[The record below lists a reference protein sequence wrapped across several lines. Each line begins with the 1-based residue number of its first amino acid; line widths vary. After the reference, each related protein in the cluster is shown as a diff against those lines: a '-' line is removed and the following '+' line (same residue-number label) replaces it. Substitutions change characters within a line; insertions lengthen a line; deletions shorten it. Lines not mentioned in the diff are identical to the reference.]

1 MNIVKKIIVI
11 GMACVTLLSTAM
23 MDVSA
28 ATYEQS
34 DAYLSKA
41 EVNYGKITFRDP
53 DAKEKALIEAGK
65 TSAVVIDDLDD
76 YLSKMEKGRKN
87 ITSEVTDETPEIQLY
102 GLSDISSKYIGVH
115 PVPVPPVKINCQFTY
130 KTKKNAK
137 GKYYFTSVSNIKSWL
152 TGVQIPLSYTWSQK
166 GSSKT
171 FSNAKQKVKIKVNGV
186 IGTHV
191 IIKGVG
197 KIMEQNMSYTFDYIA
212 RK

>member
-1 MNIVKKIIVI
+1 MNIVKKIMVI

-87 ITSEVTDETPEIQLY
+87 ITSEVTDETP
-102 GLSDISSKYIGVH
+102 
-115 PVPVPPVKINCQFTY
+115 
-130 KTKKNAK
+130 
-137 GKYYFTSVSNIKSWL
+137 
-152 TGVQIPLSYTWSQK
+152 
-166 GSSKT
+166 
-171 FSNAKQKVKIKVNGV
+171 
-186 IGTHV
+186 
-191 IIKGVG
+191 
-197 KIMEQNMSYTFDYIA
+197 
-212 RK
+212 